1 MTTTAT
7 CHYRGYEILPWHLW
21 SSWCV
26 GVYRTRADLP
36 LMSQSPLLALAPRKE
51 DALGHARQSIDR
63 ILSDASNIGVPF
75 SAPDLP
81 PVDGFRQIT
90 SANEPCRG
98 LIAHHLT
105 MVNLALATMAAS
117 SSSVMSMA
125 RLKAWVSEVLNVG
138 ALP

>member
-1 MTTTAT
+1 M
-7 CHYRGYEILPWHLW
+7 
-21 SSWCV
+21 

-36 LMSQSPLLALAPRKE
+36 LLSQSPLCALAPRKE
-51 DALGHARQSIDR
+51 DAGG
-63 ILSDASNIGVPF
+63 SNIGVPF

-105 MVNLALATMAAS
+105 MVSLALATMAAS
-117 SSSVMSMA
+117 SSSVMSIA